1 MADAATR
8 PSKPAITPGAW
19 QEARGL
25 IYAHRKRLSLGLVL
39 LLVNRIAGFVLPA
52 SPKWVID
59 RVIGQHRPE
68 LLLPLAV
75 AAGVAT
81 LVQAATGFGLSQILG
96 VAAQRAIT
104 DMRRTVQAYVLRLP
118 VSYFDST
125 KSGILISRIMT
136 DAEGIR
142 NLVGTGLVQLIG
154 GLLTGAAALVVLF
167 FLNWRLTAI
176 AILILGCF
184 GGGMAFAFT
193 KLRPLFRERGKLNA
207 EVTGRL
213 GETLGG
219 IRIGKA
225 YRAERGER
233 LGFTRGADTLFR
245 NIAATMTGISAVGS
259 FATLIVGADRK
270 STRLNSSHL
279 VISYAVFCLKK
290 KKKNNVQK

>member
-8 PSKPAITPGAW
+8 PSKPAISPGAW

-59 RVIGQHRPE
+59 RVIGQHHPE
-68 LLLPLAV
+68 LLVPLAL

-125 KSGILISRIMT
+125 KSGIRI
-136 DAEGIR
+136 
-142 NLVGTGLVQLIG
+142 V
-154 GLLTGAAALVVLF
+154 
-167 FLNWRLTAI
+167 
-176 AILILGCF
+176 
-184 GGGMAFAFT
+184 
-193 KLRPLFRERGKLNA
+193 
-207 EVTGRL
+207 
-213 GETLGG
+213 
-219 IRIGKA
+219 KA

-233 LGFTRGADTLFR
+233 LVFTRGANTLFR
-245 NIAATMTGISAVGS
+245 NIATTMTGISAVGS
-259 FATLIVGADRK
+259 FATIIVGAIGILMILEGTHAVLAGAMTLGDLFMYGIFVGLVALPLINIASIGTQITEAFAGLDRIREIR
-270 STRLNSSHL
+270 RLTTEDAADGDRPPL
-279 VISYAVFCLKK
+279 G
-290 KKKNNVQK
+290 